1 MALKARRISLRTM
14 DPSSEAPFESAVET
28 SSGASHLLSATL
40 HCDNCGRDTPHRILR
55 IVARK
60 GAAPGEL
67 RGIARC
73 RECRWTHPFEVTGP
87 STVEVAQI
95 VSEGPRSVRTRITLP
110 RFRRVQVG
118 SGVPD
123 APEPLLVHRIETHD
137 GGSPS
142 EAPAYEIATLWVTRN
157 VGAVVPVSLVEGAR
171 TRTFRTTWP
180 PETLLEVGA
189 RLKVERSEVLIV
201 GLRAVGRTWRRPG
214 DRFRAL
220 EVSRVYARRTEM
232 PPAGRRDWRSGRA
245 IPSSRASSTSRSERS
260 RSGPGVSRTRTVPRR
275 RTASGGAAV
284 HRLSPS

>member
-1 MALKARRISLRTM
+1 M
-14 DPSSEAPFESAVET
+14 DPSPPAPRASPAEPAA
-28 SSGASHLLSATL
+28 GASHLLSATL
-40 HCDNCGRDTPHRILR
+40 HCDTCGRETPHRILR

-60 GAAPGEL
+60 AERPGEL

-87 STVEVAQI
+87 ETVEVAQI
-95 VSEGPRSVRTRITLP
+95 VSEGPRSVRTRIVLP
-110 RFRRVQVG
+110 RFRRIQVG

-123 APEPLLVHRIETHD
+123 APESRIVHRIETRD

-180 PETLLEVGA
+180 PEADLEVG
-189 RLKVERSEVLIV
+189 RRVTVEGASVVIV
-201 GLRAVGRTWRRPG
+201 GLRAVGHTWRRPG

-220 EVSRVYARRTEM
+220 EVQRIYARRTEI
-232 PPAGRRDWRSGRA
+232 PPAGRRDWSRGRA
-245 IPSSRASSTSRSERS
+245 IPSSRTSSTSRSARS
-260 RSGPGVSRTRTVPRR
+260 RSSPGVSTTRTVPRR
-275 RTASGGAAV
+275 RTAAAGAAV